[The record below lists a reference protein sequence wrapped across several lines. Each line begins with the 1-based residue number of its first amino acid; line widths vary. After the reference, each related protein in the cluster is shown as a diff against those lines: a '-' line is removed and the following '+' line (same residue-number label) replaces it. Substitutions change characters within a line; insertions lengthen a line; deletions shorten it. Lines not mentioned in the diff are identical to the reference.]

1 MMSDKRLRANRAN
14 AARSTGPRTANG
26 KGALRFNARRH
37 GLAAALRLDPGEEE
51 EVDRLTRAIMGEE
64 VGHDLWALAHRVAEA
79 EIMWRRVVRARMMLP
94 QIPDRL
100 TRFKWTL
107 TLSKRLFSL
116 IVSRWARRGG
126 ILKDPTYERYFKMLE
141 EAGYDDDLPWSMWV
155 PLKKKKNDF
164 EGKAL
169 NRYERRAISRRKSA
183 IRAFDALRAQN
194 KSSASADADRLNRRA
209 GVTEAVQFGD

>member
-1 MMSDKRLRANRAN
+1 MISDKQLRANRTN
-14 AARSTGPRTANG
+14 STRSTGPRTASG
-26 KGALRFNARRH
+26 KAASRGNARRH

-51 EVDRLTRAIMGEE
+51 EINRLARAIMGEE
-64 VGHDLWALAHRVAEA
+64 VGQDLWDLARRVAEA
-79 EIMWRRVVRARMMLP
+79 EILWRRVVQARMLLS

-107 TLSKRLFSL
+107 TPSKRLFSW

-126 ILKDPTYERYFKMLE
+126 VSKDPTYERYFKMLD

-155 PLKKKKNDF
+155 PLKKKKNDL
-164 EGKAL
+164 EAKAL

-183 IRAFDALRAQN
+183 IKAFDELRAQN
-194 KSSASADADRLNRRA
+194 KLSA
-209 GVTEAVQFGD
+209 